1 MPLRRRRSDLL
12 LSIQIPPE
20 CPSFL
25 ADPAFRE
32 ITSVR
37 IYGRNA
43 MVVRQG
49 DPARYAYILRRGL
62 AQVTS
67 LMPNGRSFMDLMGP
81 GSVFGVPWMLAG
93 QPHGFGISAL
103 DECEFDQAEAPLF
116 LMYLENNPAA
126 VLELIRRLSRQ
137 EIQLVRHM
145 LLLSVKV
152 PSSERLLSALIE
164 LGRMC
169 GAPVESGVRIQ
180 VPLTIQML
188 ADKIGC
194 SRQWASKL
202 MGELEA
208 AGKLMRKGS
217 WITLI
222 NGAGRSARS

>member
-1 MPLRRRRSDLL
+1 MERKKSSGYGPLEKRGQRPAAESRHSGAQGTIPLRRRRTDFQ
-12 LSIQIPPE
+12 LSNQIPPG
-20 CPSFL
+20 CPSFI

-103 DECEFDQAEAPLF
+103 DECEFDLVEAPRF
-116 LMYLENNPAA
+116 L
-126 VLELIRRLSRQ
+126 
-137 EIQLVRHM
+137 
-145 LLLSVKV
+145 K
-152 PSSERLLSALIE
+152 
-164 LGRMC
+164 
-169 GAPVESGVRIQ
+169 
-180 VPLTIQML
+180 
-188 ADKIGC
+188 
-194 SRQWASKL
+194 
-202 MGELEA
+202 
-208 AGKLMRKGS
+208 
-217 WITLI
+217 
-222 NGAGRSARS
+222 